1 MDNLGLCSI
10 HFFLTLHGY
19 TYLAVENIIGNFT
32 TSKETFM
39 TDDGVDGEVGLCQP
53 NLVRCIVTDCKL
65 ITTQLTLIRFAYLE
79 DIQRGNGVDVGLLVG
94 SVNLGGLLVDGRKKG
109 GQDFQLQALCKKKDI
124 TH

>member
-1 MDNLGLCSI
+1 
-10 HFFLTLHGY
+10 LTLHGF

-39 TDDGVDGEVGLCQP
+39 TDDGVDGEVGLRQP
-53 NLVRCIVTDCKL
+53 NLVRCTVTDLQL

-94 SVNLGGLLVDGRKKG
+94 SVNLGGLLVDGRKEG
-109 GQDFQLQALCKKKDI
+109 GQDFQLQALCKRKKKI
-124 TH
+124 LRISHVY